1 MNKCFLIVLL
11 FAVFQIFN
19 TVYAASGE
27 VDVLIVGGSA
37 SGTASGI
44 QASRMGVRTLIV
56 EETSWLGGMLTSAGV
71 SAIDGNYNLP
81 AGIWGEFRDSLVS
94 HYGYLDS
101 LKTGWV
107 SNVLFEPSVGN
118 KIFQQICSKEKNF
131 LFGMIPNWFP
141 LKEKMETGLSY

>member
-44 QASRMGVRTLIV
+44 QASRMGVRTLGFG
-56 EETSWLGGMLTSAGV
+56 WLFD
-71 SAIDGNYNLP
+71 AIH
-81 AGIWGEFRDSLVS
+81 RCT
-94 HYGYLDS
+94 
-101 LKTGWV
+101 KR
-107 SNVLFEPSVGN
+107 
-118 KIFQQICSKEKNF
+118 
-131 LFGMIPNWFP
+131 
-141 LKEKMETGLSY
+141 